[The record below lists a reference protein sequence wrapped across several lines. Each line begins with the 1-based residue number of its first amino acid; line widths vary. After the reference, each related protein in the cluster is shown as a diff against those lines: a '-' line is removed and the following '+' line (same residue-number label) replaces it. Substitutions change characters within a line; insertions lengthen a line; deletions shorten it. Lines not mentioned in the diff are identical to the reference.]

1 MNFLILIVMSVLEI
15 VMMIRDTPLNLADKD
30 IVLVMKQ
37 NITIVVMAKEDQEV
51 HVHIT
56 TTITILKPCVLR
68 VVAEISEREFQL
80 SQMGS
85 WGNAWQKMK
94 GFQSN

>member
-37 NITIVVMAKEDQEV
+37 NITIVMGKEDQEV

-68 VVAEISEREFQL
+68 VVVGISEREFQL

>member
-37 NITIVVMAKEDQEV
+37 NITIVMGKEDQEV